1 MENDFIMRQI
11 KLIGESIGMLLKKK
25 VSSEYLG
32 EIQREEGTTISRM
45 DLLLEY
51 ITDDRISEAVLLVNS
66 LKYQMSMYD
75 FQNVSHWFL
84 NLLKDYQGEKP
95 DLLSNTELEHYRSVL
110 NDLL

>member
-11 KLIGESIGMLLKKK
+11 KLMGEGIGILFKKK
-25 VSSEYLG
+25 ISSESLG
-32 EIQREEGTTISRM
+32 EIQSEEGTTVSRM

-51 ITDDRISEAVLLVNS
+51 IADDRISEAVLLVNS
-66 LKYQMSMYD
+66 LKYKMSVYD

>member
-1 MENDFIMRQI
+1 MRQI
-11 KLIGESIGMLLKKK
+11 KLMGEGIGILFKKK
-25 VSSEYLG
+25 ISSESLG
-32 EIQREEGTTISRM
+32 EIQSEEGTTVSRM

-51 ITDDRISEAVLLVNS
+51 IADDRISEAVLLVNS
-66 LKYQMSMYD
+66 LKYKMSMYD

-95 DLLSNTELEHYRSVL
+95 DLLSNEELEHYRSVL

>member
-11 KLIGESIGMLLKKK
+11 KLMGEGIGILFKKK
-25 VSSEYLG
+25 ISSESLG
-32 EIQREEGTTISRM
+32 EIQSEEGTTVSRM

-51 ITDDRISEAVLLVNS
+51 IADDRISEAVLLVNS
-66 LKYQMSMYD
+66 LKYKMSMYD

-95 DLLSNTELEHYRSVL
+95 DLLSNEELEHYRSVL